1 MWSCRCRSRTRDWPG
16 LRICEFSVHL
26 ILDRQQLTWDRLTS
40 KAMNP
45 IKALGKR
52 GLLGNALNN
61 LDSGSEVM
69 DDLRD
74 HWTAKNHK
82 HERSIV
88 IEDLQDLAI
97 DKSLRVTI
105 LSGDVNMA
113 GVGQFYSNPKLG
125 LAKHKDPRYMPN
137 VISSAIANAPPPDI
151 MADALNKRHKIHHF
165 DDQTDESMI
174 PMFQHGVDGKPRNN
188 KRLLPH
194 RNWCSIRQWVPGST
208 PPPSPTHQAQDR
220 SMSPP
225 PSGNGGGIL
234 RRFSLSGSS
243 HRPEMSRESVRGPR
257 PPVSGG
263 GGGLFRSLSRGLS
276 RRNSTGGE
284 RPAKLTRTLSLGRGD
299 SEKRGFFSF
308 GRRNSQSR
316 PDDGGINGQWGAE
329 SEDEYDDYPDP
340 RQTGKPHQVGLRG
353 GAAHDE
359 YSDGDDSYF
368 TAAPPRRAQTL
379 GAQPWSGNDDIP
391 PQALK
396 PFHRTPTGLT
406 TKQMRKSEKH
416 EVDLEGGLDICLN
429 VEVNPKDPTGITVPY
444 RLLVPKL
451 FYEYTP
457 ETDQIPI
464 PEPSGFKRL
473 LSFRKKEKAPPP
485 EMPEEEEEYRESREQ
500 QYQHEQQFY
509 GQR

>member
-1 MWSCRCRSRTRDWPG
+1 
-16 LRICEFSVHL
+16 
-26 ILDRQQLTWDRLTS
+26 
-40 KAMNP
+40 MNP
-45 IKALGKR
+45 VKALGKK
-52 GLLGNALNN
+52 GLLGKSLNN
-61 LDSGSEVM
+61 IDGGSEVM

-82 HERSIV
+82 HERSII

-97 DKSLRVTI
+97 DKSLRVTV

-113 GVGQFYSNPKLG
+113 AVGQFYSNPKLK
-125 LAKHKDPRYMPN
+125 LPKHKDPRYMPN
-137 VISSAIANAPPPDI
+137 IISSAIVNAPPPHI
-151 MADALNKRHKIHHF
+151 MADALNRRHKIHHF
-165 DDQTDESMI
+165 DEQTDESMI

-208 PPPSPTHQAQDR
+208 PPPTPPLPAVDSST
-220 SMSPP
+220 SPP
-225 PSGNGGGIL
+225 PSGTESGLL
-234 RRFSLSGSS
+234 RRLSLGGSS
-243 HRPEMSRESVRGPR
+243 RPNMSRDSVRGSR

-276 RRNSTGGE
+276 RRNSTEGE
-284 RPAKLTRTLSLGRGD
+284 RPAKLSRTLSLGRGD
-299 SEKRGFFSF
+299 SKKRGFFSF

-316 PDDGGINGQWGAE
+316 PDDGGINGQWGPE
-329 SEDEYDDYPDP
+329 SNDDYDDYPDP
-340 RQTGKPHQVGLRG
+340 REPGRPHPMGLRG

-368 TAAPPRRAQTL
+368 TARPPRRAQTL
-379 GAQPWSGNDDIP
+379 GAQPFGGNDDIP

-396 PFHRTPTGLT
+396 PFHRTPTGLS
-406 TKQMRKSEKH
+406 TKQMRKAENF

-429 VEVNPKDPTGITVPY
+429 VEVNPRDPTGITVPY

-457 ETDQIPI
+457 ETDQIPL

-473 LSFRKKEKAPPP
+473 LSFRKKEKAPPAGS
-485 EMPEEEEEYRESREQ
+485 ETEDEYDDQTEQ
-500 QYQHEQQFY
+500 HYQPRQ
-509 GQR
+509 